1 MEFLTKVCFLR
12 RTFVVNF
19 HRIQKLRTGNK
30 AAIDPKYEFEPT
42 ERPKFWLADKK
53 AEVRIGEK
61 ITVK

>member
-1 MEFLTKVCFLR
+1 ME
-12 RTFVVNF
+12 
-19 HRIQKLRTGNK
+19 KLRTGN
-30 AAIDPKYEFEPT
+30 EFEPT